1 MARRPRPDQ
10 ESVTGRAST
19 DRLPGLE
26 AALIAAIILTIGVF
40 VYLWAAHDRPGFAWL
55 LPLVWVPLMIWDYRA
70 LGRGELTSLA
80 VVIFSSVGVFLLTT
94 MAILSQAGQTA
105 GLIVGL
111 VGFAIFVAMLG
122 AGAYMLGR
130 LADRQQ

>member
-1 MARRPRPDQ
+1 
-10 ESVTGRAST
+10 
-19 DRLPGLE
+19 
-26 AALIAAIILTIGVF
+26 
-40 VYLWAAHDRPGFAWL
+40 
-55 LPLVWVPLMIWDYRA
+55 
-70 LGRGELTSLA
+70 LTSLA